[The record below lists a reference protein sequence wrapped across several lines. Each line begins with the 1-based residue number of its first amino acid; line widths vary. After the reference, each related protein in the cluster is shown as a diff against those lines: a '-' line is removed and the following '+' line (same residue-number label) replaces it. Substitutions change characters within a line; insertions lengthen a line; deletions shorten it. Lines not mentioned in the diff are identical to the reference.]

1 MWEENGGAS
10 YNPNVAHLARCGVE
24 GGWQWS
30 GFFFSYFP
38 PLKPRYVLQSGA
50 SYSPKNTVN
59 VGPFGLRLCV
69 IFFLIFFHFFVLLFC
84 ILRGFS
90 HLFLPT
96 NLLHSECLHSYLYH
110 KLFLALVANTLQSS
124 MDRSPYLFVAFS

>member
-1 MWEENGGAS
+1 MS
-10 YNPNVAHLARCGVE
+10 YSPNVAHLARCGVE

-30 GFFFSYFP
+30 GFFFPHFP

-69 IFFLIFFHFFVLLFC
+69 IFFLIFFISLYCCSVFWEVFLIYFFQLIYC
-84 ILRGFS
+84 ILNVCIHIFITNC
-90 HLFLPT
+90 FLPWW
-96 NLLHSECLHSYLYH
+96 
-110 KLFLALVANTLQSS
+110 LAPCSRQWTDL
-124 MDRSPYLFVAFS
+124 RYLFVAFS